1 MNKKVL
7 AVSNNFPSKKFP
19 ERGAFVLNIVTEMSK
34 QGAVV
39 DVIAP
44 ISWIAELKNIKNK
57 PKQLNFGNL
66 SVSSIYYTAIPQKI
80 KSLKIQISKLND
92 LSFANAMKK
101 KLKHSNYDFVYAHF
115 FPSANAAHKVVEK
128 YNLPIFLNL
137 GESDPWD
144 YDQLYGKD
152 YWINKLHDFKGI
164 ITVSKRNYDY
174 LLERDASLKSKV
186 IYIPNGVNTKRFMP
200 MDQKECRTKLGLPL
214 DEKIAIFCG
223 HFENRKGPLKVL
235 EAINLLNIK
244 GVFLGSNGPD
254 VPEGENVLYAG
265 PVLNTELPLWLN
277 AADVFVLPSLSEG
290 MSNAILE
297 ALGVGIPLV
306 VSDLS
311 FNTDFL
317 TKDVAVFVDP
327 INPRSI
333 ADGIQNALLHDNNVS
348 MRKASYDLGQE
359 LSIENRIKKINKFVD
374 DRIKSQ
380 Q

>member
-19 ERGAFVLNIVTEMSK
+19 ERGAFVMNILSEMAA
-34 QGAVV
+34 QGAKV

-57 PKQLNFGNL
+57 PKTINFGLL
-66 SVSSIYYTAIPQKI
+66 SVESIFYTAIPQKI
-80 KSLKIQISKLND
+80 KQLKIQISKFND
-92 LSFANAMKK
+92 LSFANAMKRRMK
-101 KLKHSNYDFVYAHF
+101 SANYDFVYAHF
-115 FPSANAAHKVVEK
+115 FPSANAAHKVVAK

-144 YDQLYGKD
+144 YDILYGKD
-152 YWINKLHDFKGI
+152 YWIKKLHDFKGI
-164 ITVSKRNYDY
+164 ITVSKRNLDY
-174 LLERDASLKSKV
+174 LLSRDASLKSKT

-200 MDQKECRTKLGLPL
+200 MDQKVCRIKLGLPL
-214 DEKIAIFCG
+214 DEKIVIFCG

-235 EAINLLNIK
+235 EAINSLNIK

-254 VPEGENVLYAG
+254 KPIGSNVLYAG
-265 PVLNTELPLWLN
+265 PVLNTELPIWLN

-297 ALGVGIPLV
+297 ALCVGIPLV
-306 VSDLS
+306 VSNLS

-317 TKDVAVFVDP
+317 TENEAIFVDP
-327 INPRSI
+327 VSSKSI
-333 ADGIQNALLHDNNVS
+333 AEGIEKALNEDINHS
-348 MRKASYDLGQE
+348 MRKASYQLGQE

-374 DRIKSQ
+374 ERIQSQ

>member
-7 AVSNNFPSKKFP
+7 AVSNNFPSNKFP

-44 ISWIAELKNIKNK
+44 ISWIAELKNIKKK

-174 LLERDASLKSKV
+174 LLERDATLESKV
-186 IYIPNGVNTKRFMP
+186 MYIPNGVNTKRFMP

-214 DEKIAIFCG
+214 NEKIAIFCG

-317 TKDVAVFVDP
+317 TKDAAVFVDP
-327 INPRSI
+327 VNPRSI
-333 ADGIQNALLHDNNVS
+333 ADGIQIALMQENNIS

-374 DRIKSQ
+374 ERI
-380 Q
+380 